1 MACYVTIS
9 ERSQVAGCYDSRG
22 GEKWLLCRCCWEEQ
36 DSGRCCGST
45 VEWASLLLPVAGAEL
60 QLQKLNCRG
69 LTGSSAL
76 WVV

>member
-1 MACYVTIS
+1 M
-9 ERSQVAGCYDSRG
+9 EG
-22 GEKWLLCRCCWEEQ
+22 
-36 DSGRCCGST
+36 
-45 VEWASLLLPVAGAEL
+45 ASLLLPVAGAEL